1 MVHSAPGQLNCRLR
15 LRLTLS
21 LLCTLR
27 AACLGI
33 CNLSDENHF
42 LSLSLFLSFSRYSFS
57 VLLSFT
63 PEGRGIGIGG
73 LLPIQQ
79 YIQWDLVF
87 CCFFLFSFWKEQK
100 MKGPCPWVSEWAHTR
115 RRRHASPLDL
125 LRVGELRRKK
135 ETRRNPSSL
144 GATFADKPAAKKLNK
159 NTTRK

>member
-79 YIQWDLVF
+79 YIQWELVF
-87 CCFFLFSFWKEQK
+87 CCFFLIFIL
-100 MKGPCPWVSEWAHTR
+100 KGTENERSVSMSEWVSAHAPTPSCVPAGLIASR
-115 RRRHASPLDL
+115 RIK
-125 LRVGELRRKK
+125 KK
-135 ETRRNPSSL
+135 ERNETQSIITRSD
-144 GATFADKPAAKKLNK
+144 FCW
-159 NTTRK
+159 